1 MLADAAGLG
10 KSYVALAV
18 AAADRGPVT
27 LVVPAVLVPQW
38 RALAAQLGVEV
49 RIITHE
55 SLSTSA
61 RLPACPRPSGS
72 PLGPARLIV
81 VDEAH
86 HFRNAATRRYR
97 ALARLA
103 VGHPLLLV
111 TATPVHN
118 RIADVLHLYRLFLRD
133 DALASLG
140 VPSLRLAARGGVPAQ
155 TIAAA
160 AARLTVARSRA
171 QATTHRA
178 PEWPLAFPR
187 RAPGRLIR
195 VAPVAPALL
204 SELLAA
210 VNAVAAGTP
219 AAALLRLVLLRRL
232 ASSLPA
238 LRASLERQ
246 AAFFDLARDAAQSGR
261 TLSRRDFA
269 HVFPRSDDLD
279 IQLAL
284 FPMILE
290 ASAGAA
296 AADNAA
302 AIRCALAAAHS
313 DGDPKADALARL
325 LAGCPAKTIV
335 FCDARAT
342 VRHLARLLRGR
353 FRVAALA
360 GEHGWLGADPAR
372 RREVLRAFAPRA
384 QGAPA
389 PRPALGADV
398 LITTDVAS
406 EGLNL
411 QDAARVVHYDLP
423 WSPARLAQ
431 RVGRVDRLGSA
442 HRTVETITL
451 LPPEPLERA
460 LRIEER
466 LAVKVRRQRAVGTA
480 GARLDWCDRLDALSR
495 AGAEPAPPGA
505 VAAVTGVVDATVL
518 VINVGGLADA
528 FVVTDDT
535 ARADP
540 AHATNLLERAAGATA
555 GTPDAAA
562 MGRALAAVAPLV
574 AARLAAVQVARWR
587 SPDRDRIARRL
598 MPLALHAARQAARAG
613 DSVRLA
619 TLDQLV
625 HRLARGM
632 SAGEELLLA
641 DLVEQPAPLGIREL
655 LAWHGGLPPLTVA
668 HAPPDVTLTAA
679 VQLTR

>member
-1 MLADAAGLG
+1 MG

-18 AAADRGPVT
+18 AAATRGAVT
-27 LVVPAVLVPQW
+27 LIVPAVLVPQW
-38 RALAAQLGVEV
+38 RALAAQLGVAV
-49 RIITHE
+49 TIITHE
-55 SLSTSA
+55 SLSAQTDRPSA
-61 RLPACPRPSGS
+61 RPSD
-72 PLGPARLIV
+72 RRFIV

-86 HFRNAATRRYR
+86 HFRNAETRRYR
-97 ALARLA
+97 ALARLV
-103 VGHPLLLV
+103 VGHAVLLV

-118 RIADVLHLYRLFLRD
+118 RLADVLHLYRLFLRD

-140 VPSLRLAARGGVPAQ
+140 VPSLRLAVRGAVPAR

-160 AARLTVARSRA
+160 TARLTVARSRT
-171 QATTHRA
+171 QAATHRA
-178 PEWPLAFPR
+178 PEWTLAFPR
-187 RAPGRLIR
+187 RLAGRMIR
-195 VAPVAPALL
+195 VAPAAGAPLT
-204 SELLAA
+204 ELLAA
-210 VNAVAAGTP
+210 LSAVATGTP

-246 AAFFDLARDAAQSGR
+246 AAFFDLAREAARSGR
-261 TLSRRDFA
+261 ALSRRDFA

-284 FPMILE
+284 FPVILD
-290 ASAGAA
+290 AGAGAA
-296 AADNAA
+296 AVDNAA
-302 AIRCALAAAHS
+302 AIRRALDAAQS
-313 DGDPKADALARL
+313 DSDPKAGALTRL
-325 LAGCPAKTIV
+325 LAACPAKTIV

-360 GEHGWLGADPAR
+360 GENGWLGADPAT

-389 PRPALGADV
+389 PGPALEADV

-442 HRTVETITL
+442 HTAVETITL
-451 LPPEPLERA
+451 LPPEPIERA
-460 LRIEER
+460 LRIEGR
-466 LAVKVRRQRAVGTA
+466 LAIKARRQRAA
-480 GARLDWCDRLDALSR
+480 GAAAVETTRGAAPAAQLDWCDRLDALSR
-495 AGAEPAPPGA
+495 AGAEPALAGA
-505 VAAVTGVVDATVL
+505 MAAVTGAEDATVL
-518 VINVGGLADA
+518 VIQIGDLADA
-528 FVVTDDT
+528 FVVTGDT

-540 AHATNLLERAAGATA
+540 AHATDLLARATGATARAPDAPALERAV
-555 GTPDAAA
+555 
-562 MGRALAAVAPLV
+562 AAVAPLV
-574 AARLAAVQVARWR
+574 VTRLAAVQAARWR

-598 MPLALHAARQAARAG
+598 MPLALHAARQVARSG
-613 DSVRLA
+613 DSARLA

-632 SAGEELLLA
+632 TAGEELLLA
-641 DLVEQPAPLGIREL
+641 DLVEHPAALGIREL
-655 LAWHGGLPPLTVA
+655 LVWHGGLPPLANPRESPEVR
-668 HAPPDVTLTAA
+668 LIAA
-679 VQLTR
+679 VQLMR

>member
-1 MLADAAGLG
+1 RPF
-10 KSYVALAV
+10 
-18 AAADRGPVT
+18 DRRTAHPPVRR
-27 LVVPAVLVPQW
+27 LV
-38 RALAAQLGVEV
+38 
-49 RIITHE
+49 
-55 SLSTSA
+55 
-61 RLPACPRPSGS
+61 
-72 PLGPARLIV
+72 V

-103 VGHPLLLV
+103 VGHAVLLV

-118 RIADVLHLYRLFLRD
+118 RLADLLHLYRLFLRD

-140 VPSLRLAARGGVPAQ
+140 VPSLRLAALAGVATPAV
-155 TIAAA
+155 AAA
-160 AARLTVARSRA
+160 VARLTVARSRT
-171 QATTHRA
+171 QAATHRA
-178 PEWPLAFPR
+178 PEWTLAFPR
-187 RAPGRLIR
+187 RLAGRMIR
-195 VAPVAPALL
+195 VAPVAAPLL
-204 SELLAA
+204 SGLVAA
-210 VNAVAAGTP
+210 VSAVATGTP

-261 TLSRRDFA
+261 ALSHRDFA
-269 HVFPRSDDLD
+269 HVFPRGDDLD

-290 ASAGAA
+290 GGAGAA
-296 AADNAA
+296 AANNAA
-302 AIRCALAAAHS
+302 AIRRALAAAQS
-313 DGDPKADALARL
+313 DSDPKAKTLAQL
-325 LAGCPAKTIV
+325 LGECPAKTIV

-360 GEHGWLGADPAR
+360 GEHGWLGAGPAT
-372 RREVLRAFAPRA
+372 RREVLCAFAPRA

-389 PRPALGADV
+389 PTRAAAADV

-442 HRTVETITL
+442 HAAVETITL

-460 LRIEER
+460 LRIEGR
-466 LAVKVRRQRAVGTA
+466 LAIKARRQRAA
-480 GARLDWCDRLDALSR
+480 GAAAVETTRGAAAAAQLDWCDRLDALSG
-495 AGAEPAPPGA
+495 AGVEPAPAGAMAA
-505 VAAVTGVVDATVL
+505 VAGVVDATVL
-518 VINVGGLADA
+518 VIRIGDLADA
-528 FVVTDDT
+528 FVVTGDS

-540 AHATNLLERAAGATA
+540 AHATELLQRAAGATA
-555 GTPDAAA
+555 CKADAAA
-562 MGRALAAVAPLV
+562 MQRALTAVAPPV
-574 AARLAAVQVARWR
+574 AGRLAAVQAARWR
-587 SPDRDRIARRL
+587 APDRDRIARRL

-625 HRLARGM
+625 YRLAQGM
-632 SAGEELLLA
+632 TAGEELLLA
-641 DLVEQPAPLGIREL
+641 ELVEQPAPLGIKEL
-655 LAWHGGLPPLTVA
+655 LSWHTALPPLADPRAT
-668 HAPPDVTLTAA
+668 PDVALEA
-679 VQLTR
+679 VIQMRR

>member
-1 MLADAAGLG
+1 
-10 KSYVALAV
+10 
-18 AAADRGPVT
+18 
-27 LVVPAVLVPQW
+27 
-38 RALAAQLGVEV
+38 
-49 RIITHE
+49 
-55 SLSTSA
+55 
-61 RLPACPRPSGS
+61 
-72 PLGPARLIV
+72 
-81 VDEAH
+81 
-86 HFRNAATRRYR
+86 
-97 ALARLA
+97 
-103 VGHPLLLV
+103 
-111 TATPVHN
+111 
-118 RIADVLHLYRLFLRD
+118 
-133 DALASLG
+133 
-140 VPSLRLAARGGVPAQ
+140 
-155 TIAAA
+155 
-160 AARLTVARSRA
+160 
-171 QATTHRA
+171 
-178 PEWPLAFPR
+178 
-187 RAPGRLIR
+187 
-195 VAPVAPALL
+195 
-204 SELLAA
+204 
-210 VNAVAAGTP
+210 
-219 AAALLRLVLLRRL
+219 LLRLVLLRRL

-246 AAFFDLARDAAQSGR
+246 AAFFDLAHDAARSGR
-261 TLSRRDFA
+261 ALSRRDFA

-290 ASAGAA
+290 AGAGAA

-313 DGDPKADALARL
+313 DADPKAGALARL
-325 LAGCPAKTIV
+325 LAACPVKTIV

-342 VRHLARLLRGR
+342 VRHLVRLLRGR

-360 GEHGWLGADPAR
+360 GEHGWLGADPAT

-389 PRPALGADV
+389 PGAALAADV

-442 HRTVETITL
+442 HAKVETITL

-460 LRIEER
+460 LRIESR
-466 LAVKVRRQRAVGTA
+466 LAVKVRRQRAA
-480 GARLDWCDRLDALSR
+480 GAAAVETPRGAAAAAQLDWCDRLDALSR
-495 AGAEPAPPGA
+495 AGAEPAPAGA
-505 VAAVTGVVDATVL
+505 VAAVAGVVDATVL
-518 VINVGGLADA
+518 VITVGGLADA
-528 FVVTDDT
+528 FVVAGGT

-540 AHATNLLERAAGATA
+540 PHATALLQRAGGATPGA
-555 GTPDAAA
+555 LDAAA
-562 MGRALAAVAPLV
+562 MERSLAAVAPLV
-574 AARLAAVQVARWR
+574 GARLAAVQAARWR

-632 SAGEELLLA
+632 TAGEELLLA

-655 LAWHGGLPPLTVA
+655 LAWHSGLPPLTVA
-668 HAPPDVTLTAA
+668 HAPPDVTLIA
-679 VQLTR
+679 RCS